1 MEEKEK
7 TPETQEQKALDLEP
21 VEHDEDKLEEEEI
34 AEKPDYS
41 KEILEIVRSNDS
53 PKVLRDRLEDHHA
66 NDIADVLPD
75 LTAVERR
82 KVYRVLDDDVLS
94 DILEYLDD
102 EDAALYLSEMDPK
115 RAASIVTEIEPDQ
128 AVEILRKIPR
138 EKRVLLLDLMDADAR
153 NDVRLIASF
162 DDEEIGSRM
171 TTNFIVIH
179 ENLTVKEAMTELI
192 KQAADN
198 DNIST
203 IFVVDE
209 NDDFYGAI
217 DLKEL
222 IIARQTDNLEDLIV
236 TSFPYVYGHESIDDC
251 IEKLKDYSEDSIP
264 VLDNQN
270 HLIGVI
276 TSSDVIKVVDEEMGE
291 DYAKLAGL
299 TAEEDL
305 EEPLKESIKKRLP
318 WLIVLMFLGLAV
330 SSVVGAFEFV
340 VERLTILMTFQSMI
354 LDMSGNVG
362 TQSLAVTIRVL
373 VDESLTVKQKL
384 KLVFKEAR
392 AGLFN
397 GLILGFLSFIFI
409 GLFVAFVKGK
419 GIQFG
424 FLVSGCTGISLLIS
438 MLLSAIVGTVI
449 PMFFKKIG
457 IDPAVAS
464 GPLITTVNDFIAV
477 ISYYSL
483 CDLFLLQIFHLG

>member
-1 MEEKEK
+1 MCSS
-7 TPETQEQKALDLEP
+7 DL
-21 VEHDEDKLEEEEI
+21 
-34 AEKPDYS
+34 
-41 KEILEIVRSNDS
+41 
-53 PKVLRDRLEDHHA
+53 
-66 NDIADVLPD
+66 
-75 LTAVERR
+75 
-82 KVYRVLDDDVLS
+82 
-94 DILEYLDD
+94 
-102 EDAALYLSEMDPK
+102 
-115 RAASIVTEIEPDQ
+115 
-128 AVEILRKIPR
+128 
-138 EKRVLLLDLMDADAR
+138 
-153 NDVRLIASF
+153 
-162 DDEEIGSRM
+162 
-171 TTNFIVIH
+171 
-179 ENLTVKEAMTELI
+179 
-192 KQAADN
+192 
-198 DNIST
+198 
-203 IFVVDE
+203 
-209 NDDFYGAI
+209 
-217 DLKEL
+217 
-222 IIARQTDNLEDLIV
+222 
-236 TSFPYVYGHESIDDC
+236 
-251 IEKLKDYSEDSIP
+251 
-264 VLDNQN
+264 
-270 HLIGVI
+270 LIGVI

-373 VDESLTVKQKL
+373 VDESLTFKQKL

-419 GIQFG
+419 GMQFG